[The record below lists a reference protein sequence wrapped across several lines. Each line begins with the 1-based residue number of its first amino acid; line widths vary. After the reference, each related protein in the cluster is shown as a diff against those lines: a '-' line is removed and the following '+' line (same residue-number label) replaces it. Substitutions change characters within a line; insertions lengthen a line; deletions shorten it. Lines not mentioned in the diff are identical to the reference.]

1 MVQKMELIGSDERI
15 VLALLLYSDSNEYR
29 FLEDDTRY
37 IQEKIIV
44 METQNQYVNWS
55 IAIVSVSLFMYLLIV
70 QHNENVAKDNV
81 IRIAKK
87 IHQSL

>member
-1 MVQKMELIGSDERI
+1 MELIGSDERI